1 MKNHRLFIALVAF
14 ALSGVAVAQEAAQ
27 KAVLVTGAS
36 SGSGRVIA
44 ETLAERG
51 YFVYA
56 TARKQ
61 ADLDELNAIDNIQ
74 AIRLDVTIQSEID
87 AAVETVRKG
96 GRGLYGLVNN
106 AGVAVLG
113 PLAEIPESDVDF
125 VMDVNVMGP
134 YRVTKAFAP
143 LIIESKGRITTT
155 GSISG
160 ILSGVFY
167 GPYSMSKHA
176 MEAFTD
182 SLAAEMEKF
191 DVHVSII
198 EPGGFNSKIGT
209 TTYNRMKA
217 NGFDFDESLYKEEW
231 EQSWLLQ
238 DEGNYD
244 LKNNVPEEIASA
256 VIDILESDNPK
267 TRYMIVG
274 TRETAKRTV
283 EKAMQEMVQ
292 LNERQAHTL
301 SREELIEMLDAL
313 MAE

>member
-1 MKNHRLFIALVAF
+1 MNTSKPIFALIAL
-14 ALSGVAVAQEAAQ
+14 LLTTLAAAEEMSQ
-27 KAVLVTGAS
+27 RAVLVTGAS
-36 SGSGRVIA
+36 SGSGRIIA

-74 AIRLDVTIQSEID
+74 AVRLDVTIQSEID
-87 AAVETVRKG
+87 AAVETVREG

-106 AGVAVLG
+106 AGVGTMG
-113 PLAEIPESDVDF
+113 PLIETPESDVHF
-125 VMDVNVMGP
+125 VMNINVLGP

-160 ILSGVFY
+160 ILSRSFY

-191 DVHVSII
+191 DVRVSII
-198 EPGGFNSKIGT
+198 EPGGFNSKIGKSI
-209 TTYNRMKA
+209 YNKMQA
-217 NGFDFDESLYKEEW
+217 DGFDLENSLYKDEW
-231 EQSWLLQ
+231 EQNWLLAGKGEIAL
-238 DEGNYD
+238 DND
-244 LKNNVPEEIASA
+244 VPERIAAA
-256 VIDILESDNPK
+256 VIDTLESDNPR

-274 TRETAKRTV
+274 DRDSAVSTVRT
-283 EKAMQEMVQ
+283 AMQEMVQ
-292 LNERQAHTL
+292 LNQGQPHAL
-301 SREELIEMLDAL
+301 SREELVAMLDEL

>member
-167 GPYSMSKHA
+167 GPYCMSKHA